1 MGGLKESVNGMGAN
15 SLSELMM
22 ETHDQA
28 PVGADNGESWLLRE
42 PVCFWIRLILGG
54 VFALA
59 SLDKIIFP
67 LAFAKS
73 ISNYQIL
80 PEQFVNLVAV
90 TLPWVEL
97 ILGSLL
103 IFGIWLPG
111 AIALAN
117 LLLAVFFTA
126 LVFNTARGL
135 NVDCGCFTH
144 SATESPSTT
153 WYFIRDTVFLL
164 LSGYLFYRMLIK
176 PSQCMDE

>member
-1 MGGLKESVNGMGAN
+1 MEKSVDDIGTI

-28 PVGADNGESWLLRE
+28 PVGADKSETRLLRK
-42 PVCFWIRLILGG
+42 PLCFWMRLILGG

-80 PEQFVNLVAV
+80 PEQLVNLVAII
-90 TLPWVEL
+90 LPWIEL

-111 AIALAN
+111 AITLVN

>member
-97 ILGSLL
+97 ILGALL

-111 AIALAN
+111 AIAQRQC
-117 LLLAVFFTA
+117 
-126 LVFNTARGL
+126 ARAARSRHW
-135 NVDCGCFTH
+135 CFQGNW
-144 SATESPSTT
+144 SRPRCRFAGPKRSRS
-153 WYFIRDTVFLL
+153 
-164 LSGYLFYRMLIK
+164 
-176 PSQCMDE
+176 

>member
-1 MGGLKESVNGMGAN
+1 MEKSVDDIGTI
-15 SLSELMM
+15 SLSEFMM
-22 ETHDQA
+22 DTHDQA
-28 PVGADNGESWLLRE
+28 PVGAEKSETWLLRK
-42 PVCFWIRLILGG
+42 PLCFWIRLILGG

-59 SLDKIIFP
+59 SLDKIFHP

-80 PEQFVNLVAV
+80 PEQLVNLVAII
-90 TLPWVEL
+90 LPWVEL
-97 ILGSLL
+97 ILGALL

-111 AIALAN
+111 AITLVN

-135 NVDCGCFTH
+135 NVDCGCFTL

-153 WYFIRDTVFLL
+153 WYFIRDTFFLL
-164 LSGYLFYRMLIK
+164 LSGYLFYRTLVK
-176 PSQCMDE
+176 PSQRTDE